1 MFETPNFQI
10 SFIMMA
16 MSDCLICYL
25 TANISVFL
33 IIITGYVQAQMT
45 ALAEE
50 LKYVWDD
57 AEEKYFQNKEAV
69 DISEN
74 DDSKDVIINMY
85 VKENLK
91 RIGKSHAVNLD
102 LLGQIEGTFNGAIA
116 IEFCLL
122 ITALIAELLGGLEN
136 TYMEVPFA
144 LMQVGMD
151 CLTGQRVIDA
161 SVMFEQAV
169 YDCKWERFD
178 KKNMKSVMIMLLNSQ
193 QSMTV
198 TAGGVTTLNY
208 VSFMAIIKSIY
219 STYTTLRSTMG

>member
-1 MFETPNFQI
+1 
-10 SFIMMA
+10 
-16 MSDCLICYL
+16 MSVCLTCYL
-25 TANISVFL
+25 TATISAFL

-50 LKYVWDD
+50 LKHIWDD
-57 AEEKYFQNKEAV
+57 AEEKYFQNKAEAV
-69 DISEN
+69 DISDT
-74 DDSKDVIINMY
+74 DDSKDAIMNMY

-91 RIGKSHAVNLD
+91 NIAKSHAVNLH
-102 LLGQIEGTFNGAIA
+102 LLNQIEKTFSGAIA

-122 ITALIAELLGGLEN
+122 TTALIAELLGGLEN

-161 SVMFEQAV
+161 SVLFQQAV
-169 YDCKWERFD
+169 YDSKWERFD
-178 KKNMKSVMIMLLNSQ
+178 KRNMKTVMIMLLSSQ
-193 QSMTV
+193 RSMTV

-208 VSFMAIIKSIY
+208 ASFMAIIKSIY
-219 STYTTLRSTMG
+219 SIYTTLRSTVN